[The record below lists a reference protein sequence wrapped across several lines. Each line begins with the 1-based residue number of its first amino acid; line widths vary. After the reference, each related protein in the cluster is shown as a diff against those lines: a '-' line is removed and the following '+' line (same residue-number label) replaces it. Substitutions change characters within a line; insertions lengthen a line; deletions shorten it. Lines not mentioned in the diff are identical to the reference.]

1 MSASEGDIEI
11 MSDDLDWDYSDSDKS
26 DTESDNEIIHEN
38 KTRKRR
44 KNKSL
49 WKSVQRKHNL
59 NSGLAYISTT
69 GRNVPARQGYDCSC
83 KNQCTSK
90 ILIEEKASILSKFND
105 LADKNVQD
113 SYLFG
118 LITVKSVARYVD
130 T

>member
-1 MSASEGDIEI
+1 MADRESGPEI
-11 MSDDLDWDYSDSDKS
+11 MSDDLDNSDSVES
-26 DTESDNEIIHEN
+26 DTESDEIIEEN
-38 KTRKRR
+38 KTRKRK

-69 GRNVPARQGYDCSC
+69 GRNVPARQGYECSC

-90 ILIEEKASILSKFND
+90 ISFKEKTSILSKFND
-105 LADKNVQD
+105 LAVKNVQD

-118 LITVKSVARYVD
+118 LITVKSVAR
-130 T
+130 